1 MKNFNDWLTGDFDT
15 LVLLNKVRLDNDDFD
30 ITEFMKHY
38 DAKKRKSENDKHIDS
53 NSNSNKPKT
62 LTLAD
67 LE

>member
-1 MKNFNDWLTGDFDT
+1 VKNFNDWLTGDFDT

-38 DAKKRKSENDKHIDS
+38 DAKKRKSENDKDIDS